1 MTSAEKGSKG
11 EHIATVLLQKK
22 GYAILARQYRTR
34 WGEIDII
41 AQKERYLV
49 FVEVKTRSLGSIA
62 APREWVNETKR
73 RRLIQTASLYCME
86 HPSDLQPRFDV
97 VEVLLTDG
105 KPLARHIENAFD
117 AGDAFGSAWERGTV

>member
-1 MTSAEKGSKG
+1 MTPAEKGSKG

-49 FVEVKTRSLGSIA
+49 FVEVKTRSQGAIA
-62 APREWVNETKR
+62 DPAEFVDQYKQERI
-73 RRLIQTASLYCME
+73 IQTAKLFLAQNPTE
-86 HPSDLQPRFDV
+86 KQPRFDV
-97 VEVLLTDG
+97 IEVFLQKDG
-105 KPLARHIENAFD
+105 TKSIKHLENAF
-117 AGDAFGSAWERGTV
+117 ALV